1 MLRDAKRLLTEKLK
15 NHIPEEYKVTLMPHF
30 CVDNFIR
37 CDESCYSFI
46 ENFKKT
52 AAQGGGNTVMRQML
66 HIGGKA
72 TNCAS
77 ALASLGLNPCLIAK
91 TDILGYKLL
100 EHFLE
105 GKNVDISHVSRDGE
119 LAFTTAIELEG
130 VNIMFS
136 FPGVTAQFGPEYL
149 TEDDEELIRESD
161 MVCISDW
168 GLNNCGTALA
178 RHVFNIVKK
187 EGKGK
192 TFFDPGDP
200 SPKKER
206 EEVEV
211 KGIKNMLKQG
221 LVDILSVNE
230 NEVIRY
236 GGIDF
241 LRKVTRVDMH
251 TEKYVKTFC
260 NDKETEKIP
269 AFNVEPKRL
278 TGAGDAW
285 NSGDILGE
293 AMGLPDELRLLLANT
308 VAAYYISDLEGKH
321 PTRQDLIGNTC
332 SFDCQPWNL

>member
-1 MLRDAKRLLTEKLK
+1 MLRDEKSLLTEKLK
-15 NHIPEEYKVTLMPHF
+15 NYIPEEYKVTLMPHF

-37 CDESCYSFI
+37 CDESYDSFI
-46 ENFKKT
+46 EKFKKT
-52 AAQGGGNTVMRQML
+52 ATQGGGNTVMRQML

-77 ALASLGLNPCLIAK
+77 ALDSLGLNPCLIAK

-100 EHFLE
+100 EYFLE

-136 FPGVTAQFGPEYL
+136 FPGVTSQFGPEYL

-168 GLNNCGTALA
+168 GLNNCGTKLA
-178 RHVFNIVKK
+178 RYVFSLVKK

-230 NEVIRY
+230 NELIRY

-251 TEKYVKTFC
+251 TEKYVKTFY
-260 NDKETEKIP
+260 NDKETEEIP

-293 AMGLPDELRLLLANT
+293 AMGLSDELRLLLANS

-321 PTRQDLIGNTC
+321 PTRQDLIK
-332 SFDCQPWNL
+332 L